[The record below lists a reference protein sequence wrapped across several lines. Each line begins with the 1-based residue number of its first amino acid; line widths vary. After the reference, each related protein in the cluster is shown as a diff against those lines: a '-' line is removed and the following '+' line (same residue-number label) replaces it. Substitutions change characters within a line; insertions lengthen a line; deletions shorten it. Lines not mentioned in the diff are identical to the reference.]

1 MGLRFPLCS
10 HQLLRPDLELARRLA
25 VWLQHFGAGQAL
37 GTSSSDT
44 FSHPACRFLSPLT
57 NRRRN
62 WRNNAQVH
70 VLAIS
75 LLPWTL
81 TNTAMGKKK
90 HNCNRMLHVSPSIF
104 KACIWGKIVFLDSIV
119 QKHCPSI
126 SSTLSLSYK
135 YYFHKMQSE
144 LMLFFYMSFLCHK
157 IAIPAEIE
165 FILQHP
171 YSKKSLKDY
180 QKLKLE
186 EAILPSWSFGLWD
199 FGSEHLVFFLPH
211 VWGHFI
217 ILLFPVP
224 SNYHLFY
231 LQAAACGNK
240 F

>member
-90 HNCNRMLHVSPSIF
+90 HNCNKMLHVSPSIF

-157 IAIPAEIE
+157 ITIPAEIE

-180 QKLKLE
+180 QKAKAGGGHL
-186 EAILPSWSFGLWD
+186 AFMILRALRFWFRALGIFFTSCLGTFYHPPLSCSKQLPFILSSSSSLW
-199 FGSEHLVFFLPH
+199 
-211 VWGHFI
+211 
-217 ILLFPVP
+217 
-224 SNYHLFY
+224 
-231 LQAAACGNK
+231 Q
-240 F
+240 